1 LVACDQG
8 EEAGV
13 TARVELVQAWELA
26 GFKEP
31 ESVVFEAG
39 EGVLYVSN
47 VAGSPMEKDG
57 VGHISKVS
65 LDGQL
70 IEEAWV
76 DGLDA
81 PKGLAVSGGKLYVA
95 DIDTLV
101 EIDLGSK
108 KTRRFPAAG
117 AKFFNDVA
125 ADSAG
130 RVYVSDMM
138 GDAIWRL
145 ADGSFEKWLE
155 DPALEGPNGLLAED
169 GRLVVGCWG
178 VITEGFS
185 TSKVGH
191 LKTVSLAD
199 KSISSLGDGT
209 PVGNLDGLEPD
220 GKGGYFVTDW
230 MAGALL
236 HILPSGESHQVLDL
250 NQGSADHEYIM
261 DERQLIIPMMNDG
274 KVVAYRVK

>member
-1 LVACDQG
+1 MAPLSAAHAMTL
-8 EEAGV
+8 EKM
-13 TARVELVQAWELA
+13 WELSGLQA
-26 GFKEP
+26 P
-31 ESVVFEAG
+31 ESVVFDPS

-47 VAGSPMEKDG
+47 VNGGPGDKDG
-57 VGHISKVS
+57 NGYISRVS
-65 LDGQL
+65 PSGGLLEEKWVEGLDG
-70 IEEAWV
+70 
-76 DGLDA
+76 
-81 PKGLAVSGGKLYVA
+81 PKGLAVNGGKLYVA

-169 GRLVVGCWG
+169 GRLLVGCWG

-274 KVVAYRVK
+274 QLVAYKVM